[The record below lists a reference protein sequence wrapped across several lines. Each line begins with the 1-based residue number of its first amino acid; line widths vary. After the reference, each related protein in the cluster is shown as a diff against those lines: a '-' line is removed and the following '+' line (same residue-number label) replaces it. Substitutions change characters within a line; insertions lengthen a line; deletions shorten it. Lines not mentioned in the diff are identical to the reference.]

1 MPDRVAELIEAADM
15 NALLRVVDG
24 FCSSKR
30 WDDLIDLADRCEEA
44 LERGKQLWPIAAHVD
59 YRIALEAPAAY
70 AAEVLE
76 SPLGRFALGP
86 LTEVAASTHRWDEL
100 APHIEAEH
108 TAAYVA
114 QERVLRGEDLSEADG
129 THPEVLELPL
139 KLLDH
144 EPHYSL
150 ATYRSNVVEIADP
163 WDPRPLQAL
172 EPEEAPELD
181 EPDIEHALLELVS
194 PWTSESNG
202 AARAAVVEGPAGAAI
217 SRIAFDE
224 LRLTEIEPSEA
235 MKLMAWAAAS
245 GGAHG
250 RRRGA
255 AFGRSLA
262 WHTNAVLTD
271 LAWPV
276 DPARLASEMGRL
288 TWFRWDEAAPEE
300 GWNLR
305 IAVED
310 PDNGWAAAIGATDV
324 LAEEVE
330 AEAPPAP

>member
-1 MPDRVAELIEAADM
+1 MSDRVAELIEAADM

-59 YRIALEAPAAY
+59 YRIALEAPGAY

-86 LTEVAASTHRWDEL
+86 FTEVAASTHSWADL
-100 APHIEAEH
+100 APFLEAEH

-114 QERVLRGEDLSEADG
+114 QERVLRGEDLTAAEG

-139 KLLDH
+139 ELLDL

-150 ATYRSNVVEIADP
+150 ATYRSNLVEIADP
-163 WDPRPLQAL
+163 WSPRPLSHM
-172 EPEEAPELD
+172 EPQQAPELQ
-181 EPDIEHALLELVS
+181 EPDIEHALLELVT
-194 PWTSESNG
+194 PWTAESNG
-202 AARAAVVEGPAGAAI
+202 AARAAVVEGPVGAAI
-217 SRIAFDE
+217 SRIAWNE
-224 LRLTEIEPSEA
+224 LRVVQIDPPEA

-262 WHTNAVLTD
+262 WHTSAILSD

-276 DPARLASEMGRL
+276 EPGDLSVEMQRLN
-288 TWFRWDEAAPEE
+288 WFRWDEAATEE

-305 IAVED
+305 LAVED

-324 LAEEVE
+324 LADELEDE
-330 AEAPPAP
+330 H